1 MAGME
6 THAGAWRE
14 HEHVLCVRLDTIG
27 DVLMTTPA
35 LRALRD
41 QREGRR
47 ITLLTSRSAALA
59 AQMIPE
65 VDRVVAYDAP
75 WMKTPARDSPWT
87 DCAMIER
94 LRASHFDAAVI
105 FTTFSQSPLPAAL
118 MCQLA
123 GIPARLAHCHENPYR
138 LLTEWVPDP
147 EPEQGI
153 RHEVERHL
161 DLVATVGATTERD
174 GLSLQVPPEASASA
188 LGRLHRAG
196 HDPDEPWLV
205 AHPGSTAESRRYP
218 AELYVEALGQ
228 LSAETGR
235 RVVLTGDA
243 NERRLV
249 DDLAAQLGEIAIPLA
264 GSLSF
269 AELCGLIAAAPL
281 LVCGNT
287 GPAHIAAAVG
297 TPVVVLYALTNPQH
311 TPWRSPARVL
321 THDVPCRWC
330 FRSVCPE
337 GHHDCMRQ
345 IAPAAVVEAA
355 LELLSPAGVEQH
367 QPSPVPGLRQAVA

>member
-1 MAGME
+1 ME
-6 THAGAWRE
+6 THASAWGE
-14 HEHVLCVRLDTIG
+14 HEHLLCVRLDTIG

-47 ITLLTSRSAALA
+47 ITLLTSRSATLA
-59 AQMIPE
+59 AQMVPE
-65 VDRVVAYDAP
+65 IDRVVTYDAP
-75 WMKTPARDSPWT
+75 WMKTPARDSLWT

-94 LRASHFDAAVI
+94 LRASNFDAAVI

-138 LLTEWVPDP
+138 LLTDWVPDP
-147 EPEQGI
+147 EPAQGI

-161 DLVATVGATTERD
+161 DLVATVGATAERD
-174 GLSLQVPPEASASA
+174 GLSLQVPPEAAASA
-188 LGRLHRAG
+188 LGRLREAG
-196 HDPDEPWLV
+196 HDSDEPWLL

-218 AELYVEALGQ
+218 AELYAQALAQ

-235 RVVLTGDA
+235 RIVLSGDA
-243 NERRLV
+243 SERELI
-249 DDLAAQLGEIAIPLA
+249 DDLAARLGDIAVPLA

-287 GPAHIAAAVG
+287 GPAHVAAAVG

-337 GHHDCMRQ
+337 GHHDCMRLIQ
-345 IAPAAVVEAA
+345 PTDVVEAA
-355 LELLSPAGVEQH
+355 LELLSPPDDGQPT
-367 QPSPVPGLRQAVA
+367 PSPLAGQRQAVV

>member
-1 MAGME
+1 ME
-6 THAGAWRE
+6 TDVGAWGE
-14 HEHVLCVRLDTIG
+14 HEKVLCVRLDTIG

-47 ITLLTSRSAALA
+47 LTLLTSRSATLV
-59 AQMIPE
+59 AQMVPE
-65 VDRVVAYDAP
+65 IDRVIAYDAP
-75 WMKTPARDSPWT
+75 WMKTPAGDSPWT

-94 LRASHFDAAVI
+94 LRASDFDAAVI

-123 GIPARLAHCHENPYR
+123 GIPARLAHCRENPYR
-138 LLTEWVPDP
+138 LLTEWVRET

-153 RHEVERHL
+153 RHEVARHL
-161 DLVATVGATTERD
+161 DLVATVGATSERD
-174 GLSLQVPPEASASA
+174 GLSLRVPPEAAAAA
-188 LGRLHRAG
+188 LGRLRQAG
-196 HDPDEPWLV
+196 HDPAEPWLL

-218 AELYVEALGQ
+218 PELYAEALAQ

-243 NERRLV
+243 SERQLV
-249 DDLAAQLGEIAIPLA
+249 DDLAGRLGEIALPLA
-264 GSLSF
+264 GSLTF

-287 GPAHIAAAVG
+287 GPAHVAAAVG

-330 FRSVCPE
+330 FRSVCAE
-337 GHHDCMRQ
+337 GHHDCLRL
-345 IAPAAVVEAA
+345 IAPAEVVEAA
-355 LELLSPAGVEQH
+355 LELLSPSDVEQR
-367 QPSPVPGLRQAVA
+367 QSPVPGLRQAVV

>member
-1 MAGME
+1 ME
-6 THAGAWRE
+6 TDAGAWGE
-14 HEHVLCVRLDTIG
+14 HEKVLCVRLDTIG

-41 QREGRR
+41 QREGRQL
-47 ITLLTSRSAALA
+47 TLLTSRSATPV
-59 AQMIPE
+59 AQMVPE
-65 VDRVVAYDAP
+65 IDRAIAYDAP
-75 WMKTPARDSPWT
+75 WMKTPSRDSPWA

-94 LRASHFDAAVI
+94 LRASDFDAAVI

-123 GIPARLAHCHENPYR
+123 GIPARLAHCRENPYR
-138 LLTEWVPDP
+138 LLTEWVRET

-174 GLSLQVPPEASASA
+174 GLSLRVPPKAATAA
-188 LGRLHRAG
+188 LGRLRQAG
-196 HDPDEPWLV
+196 HDPAEPWLL

-218 AELYVEALGQ
+218 PELYAEALAQ

-243 NERRLV
+243 SERQLV
-249 DDLAAQLGEIAIPLA
+249 GDLAGRLGEIALPLA
-264 GSLSF
+264 GSLAF

-281 LVCGNT
+281 LLCGNT
-287 GPAHIAAAVG
+287 GPAHVAAAVG

-330 FRSVCPE
+330 FRSACPE
-337 GHHDCMRQ
+337 GHHDCLRL
-345 IAPAAVVEAA
+345 IAPAEVVEAA
-355 LELLSPAGVEQH
+355 LELLSASDAGH
-367 QPSPVPGLRQAVA
+367 QAAPGGALRQVVVQG

>member
-1 MAGME
+1 ME
-6 THAGAWRE
+6 AQGGAWDE
-14 HEHVLCVRLDTIG
+14 HQHVLCVRLDTIG

-47 ITLLTSRSAALA
+47 ITLLTSRSATLA
-59 AQMIPE
+59 AQMVPE
-65 VDRVVAYDAP
+65 IDRVIAYDAP

-94 LRASHFDAAVI
+94 LRAGNFDAAVI

-147 EPEQGI
+147 EPAQGI

-174 GLSLQVPPEASASA
+174 GLSLQVPPGAAASA
-188 LGRLHRAG
+188 LGRLREAG
-196 HDPDEPWLV
+196 HDPDEPWLL

-218 AELYVEALGQ
+218 RELYAQALGQ

-235 RVVLTGDA
+235 RIVLSGDA
-243 NERRLV
+243 SERELV
-249 DDLAAQLGEIAIPLA
+249 DDLAERLGEIAVPLA
-264 GSLSF
+264 GRLSF
-269 AELCGLIAAAPL
+269 AELCGVIAAAPL

-287 GPAHIAAAVG
+287 GPAHVAAAVG

-337 GHHDCMRQ
+337 GHHSCMRL

-355 LELLSPAGVEQH
+355 LELLSPPDSGHPTHPPLAGQH
-367 QPSPVPGLRQAVA
+367 QAVV